1 MPKDTFI
8 FMTLLLI
15 DYKERKICKKKPTH
29 QAIGVWLELA
39 RTVKYS
45 AMIDAVRIAIC
56 CLKGLKLT

>member
-1 MPKDTFI
+1 MPKDIFI

-15 DYKERKICKKKPTH
+15 DYKEKNMQKKKQK
-29 QAIGVWLELA
+29 QAIGVWFELT

>member
-1 MPKDTFI
+1 MPKDIFI

-15 DYKERKICKKKPTH
+15 DYKERKICKKK
-29 QAIGVWLELA
+29 QAIGVWFVLA

-45 AMIDAVRIAIC
+45 AMIDAVRIAIY